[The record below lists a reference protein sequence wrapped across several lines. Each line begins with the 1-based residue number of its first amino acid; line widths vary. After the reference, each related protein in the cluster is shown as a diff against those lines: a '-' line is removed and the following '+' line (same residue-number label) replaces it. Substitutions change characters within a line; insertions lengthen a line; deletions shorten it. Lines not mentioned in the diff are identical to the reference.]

1 MVNFKESHF
10 LKFFVEHRTSANII
24 MLLMIII
31 GLLSIGKLNKQFFPD
46 FDVEVVAVSV
56 DWPGATAEE
65 IDKNII
71 QLLEPELRPLSGVK
85 KVSSKSVEGLGR
97 TQVEFQYGYD
107 MQKGRTDI
115 ETAVSRIN
123 FPEKSKKPRI
133 IVGEF
138 FDTVT
143 RIVLS
148 GEVSLSEL
156 RIKSKNLK
164 ELLLNSGVDKVDIL
178 GLPKEEILIEI
189 PQLETAKLKLSFNQI
204 ANLIK
209 SETQDVSGGS
219 YADGSLR
226 VRTEGEKRLVDA
238 FKKLELKSSISGGRV
253 LLEDLAKITYSI
265 EKGSIL
271 KFVDE
276 NPAVELWV
284 RRSKTSD
291 AIEVSK
297 NVENVISSSQSLIG
311 NNIKIETYDTAAEI
325 GKFIIKPKSKF
336 TWQIIQE
343 RISLLVKNGLSGLC
357 IVLAVLFLFLSRNTA
372 IWVALGIP
380 IAFLATFAVMLVT
393 GQSINMISL
402 FGLIMALGIVV
413 DDAIVVGEHTSYLKT
428 KRKLDSSQAPVV
440 AASRMSMP
448 VISAMLTTV
457 AAFIPLFMVKGV
469 IGEIIAAIPW
479 VVCAVLVASLIEC
492 FLVLP
497 AHLAHF
503 DNKNN
508 LPGKFRFWFDNKF
521 TYFQEGLFRKFVKLT
536 FNYRYVTFMVAIGMF
551 LVSVGMMSGGRVLFS
566 FFPTPEADII
576 IANFKMHSG
585 TKKTNTLEML
595 NNIEIGLEKTSKQF
609 SYSNNLVKF
618 KMSTIGDR
626 TSFSNDAGPS
636 PIGSDLLGSM
646 VVELKTA
653 DKRKVRTKEFIK
665 AWKDNIQSV
674 AGLDKLT
681 IRAPSGG
688 PPGRDLDVR
697 FQGEKLED
705 LKKASDELIK
715 IARTIPGVTSL
726 SDNLEFGVQER
737 ILSLNNKGQSLGLS
751 ISEIGEQVRSAING
765 VVISEFP
772 KADEEVAVRLK
783 LIKNEKQTDMIN
795 DLRIITSIGTSFKL
809 EEIITISEEVPFA
822 SINRKNGF
830 REVTISGDL
839 FPQLMNTSQARQFLL
854 QNGLPEIAKKY
865 NLNYRFDGKDL
876 EQKETFADMK
886 IGSIV
891 GLMLIYFILA
901 WVFKSWSRP
910 LTIMIMIPF
919 AFIGAVL
926 GHYILGLTMSILSM
940 FALLALAGI
949 VVNNSI
955 ILVSTIERR
964 FDDLLND
971 TENSFND
978 KNIINEAIIS
988 GVVDRLRPVLL
999 TSLTTIGGLSALM
1012 FEKSLQAQF
1021 LIPMAATI
1029 VFGLGV
1035 TALLVLIIV
1044 PSMMGIS
1051 NDLSN
1056 FIKSLKEGNR

>member
-1 MVNFKESHF
+1 MSQFRESGF

-24 MLLMIII
+24 MILMIVV
-31 GLLSIGKLNKQFFPD
+31 GLLSIGRLNKQFFPD
-46 FDVEVVAVSV
+46 FEVEVVGVSV

-65 IDKNII
+65 IDKNIV
-71 QLLEPELRPLSGVK
+71 QLLEPELRPISGVK
-85 KVSSKSVEGLGR
+85 KVSSKSVEGVGV
-97 TQVEFQYGYD
+97 TQVEFNYGYD

-123 FPEKSKKPRI
+123 FPQKANKPKI
-133 IVGEF
+133 VVGEF

-148 GEVSLSEL
+148 SNMPLSEL
-156 RIKSKNLK
+156 RLISKKLK
-164 ELLLNSGVDKVDIL
+164 EALLNSGVDKVDIQ

-189 PQLETAKLKLSFNQI
+189 PQIETARLKLSFNQI

-219 YADGSLR
+219 FADGSLR
-226 VRTEGEKRLVDA
+226 VRTEGEKRLVET
-238 FKKLELKSSISGGRV
+238 FNKLELKNSISGGRII
-253 LLEDLAKITYSI
+253 LQDIAKISSSF
-265 EKGSIL
+265 EQGSIL
-271 KFVDE
+271 KSVDG

-291 AIEVSK
+291 ALKVSENVEKVILKSK
-297 NVENVISSSQSLIG
+297 NIIG
-311 NNIKIETYDTAAEI
+311 NTVKIETYNTAANLIE
-325 GKFIIKPKSKF
+325 
-336 TWQIIQE
+336 E
-343 RISLLVKNGLSGLC
+343 RITLLVKNGLSGLC

-380 IAFLATFAVMLVT
+380 IAFLATFGVMLVS

-413 DDAIVVGEHTSYLKT
+413 DDAIVVGEHSSYLKT
-428 KRKLDSSQAPVV
+428 KRRLNSSQAPVV
-440 AASRMSMP
+440 AATRMSMP

-503 DNKNN
+503 DKKKVEE
-508 LPGKFRFWFDNKF
+508 GKFRLWFDKRF
-521 TYFQEGLFRKFVKLT
+521 ISFQEGIFKRFITLT
-536 FNYRYVTFMVAIGMF
+536 FNYRYVTFMFAIGMF
-551 LVSVGMMSGGRVLFS
+551 ILSVGMMSGGRVMFS

-585 TKKTNTLEML
+585 TTRSKTEEML
-595 NNIEIGLEKTSKQF
+595 NKLEGGLIKTSKEF
-609 SYSNNLVKF
+609 STSPDLVKF
-618 KMSTIGDR
+618 SMSTIGGK
-626 TSFSNDAGPS
+626 TSFSNGSGPNS
-636 PIGSDLLGSM
+636 KGSDLLGSM

-653 DKRKVRTKEFIK
+653 DKRKIRTNQFIK
-665 AWKDNIQSV
+665 EWKDNIQFV
-674 AGLDKLT
+674 EGLDKLT
-681 IRAPSGG
+681 IRSPSGG
-688 PPGRDLDVR
+688 PPGRDLDIR
-697 FQGEKLED
+697 FQGDKLET
-705 LKKASDELIK
+705 LKIASNELIE

-726 SDNLEFGVQER
+726 NDNLEFGVQEK
-737 ILSLNNKGQSLGLS
+737 ILTLNNKGQSLGLS
-751 ISEIGEQVRSAING
+751 ILDIGEQVRSAING
-765 VVISEFP
+765 IIISEFP
-772 KADEEVAVRLK
+772 KADEEVVVRLK
-783 LIKNEKQTDMIN
+783 LSEREKLTDMIN
-795 DLRIITSIGTSFKL
+795 DLRIITPLGTSFKL
-809 EEIITISEEVPFA
+809 QEVITISEKIPFA

-830 REVTISGDL
+830 REVTITGDL
-839 FPQLMNTSQARQFLL
+839 FPALMNTSEARQFLL
-854 QNGLPEIAKKY
+854 NNGLPEIAKKY
-865 NLNYRFDGKDL
+865 NLNYRFDGRDL
-876 EQKETFADMK
+876 EQKETFADMQ
-886 IGSIV
+886 IGSII
-891 GLMLIYFILA
+891 GLLLIYIILA
-901 WVFKSWSRP
+901 WVFKSWTRP
-910 LTIMIMIPF
+910 FSIMIMIPF

-926 GHYILGLTMSILSM
+926 GHYLLGLTMSILSM

-964 FDDLLND
+964 FDDLL
-971 TENSFND
+971 SQND
-978 KNIINEAIIS
+978 KDRQDDKVINEAIIA
-988 GVVDRLRPVLL
+988 GVVDRFRPVLL
-999 TSLTTIGGLSALM
+999 TSLTTIGGLSALL

-1029 VFGLGV
+1029 VFGLGI
-1035 TALLVLIIV
+1035 TAFLVLVIV

-1051 NDLSN
+1051 NDFSSFFKN
-1056 FIKSLKEGNR
+1056 IRRR

>member
-1 MVNFKESHF
+1 MLQFKESGF

-24 MLLMIII
+24 MILMIVV
-31 GLLSIGKLNKQFFPD
+31 GLLSIGRLNKQFFPD
-46 FDVEVVAVSV
+46 FEVEVVAVSV
-56 DWPGATAEE
+56 NWAGATAEE
-65 IDKNII
+65 IDKNIV
-71 QLLEPELRPLSGVK
+71 QLLEPELRPISGVK
-85 KVSSKSVEGLGR
+85 KVSSKSVEGVGI
-97 TQVEFQYGYD
+97 TQVEFNYGYD

-123 FPEKSKKPRI
+123 FPQKADKPKI
-133 IVGEF
+133 VVGEF

-148 GEVSLSEL
+148 ANIPLSEL
-156 RIKSKNLK
+156 RSISKKLK
-164 ELLLNSGVDKVDIL
+164 EVLLNSGVDKVDIQ

-189 PQLETAKLKLSFNQI
+189 PQIETARLKLSFNQI

-219 YADGSLR
+219 FADGSLR
-226 VRTEGEKRLVDA
+226 VRTEGEKRLVET
-238 FKKLELKSSISGGRV
+238 FKKLELKNTISGGRII
-253 LLEDLAKITYSI
+253 LQDIARISSTFEQ
-265 EKGSIL
+265 GSIL
-271 KFVDE
+271 KSVDD

-291 AIEVSK
+291 ALEVSENVNK
-297 NVENVISSSQSLIG
+297 VISESKNIIGNRVNVE
-311 NNIKIETYDTAAEI
+311 TYNTAANL
-325 GKFIIKPKSKF
+325 
-336 TWQIIQE
+336 IQE
-343 RISLLVKNGLSGLC
+343 RITLLVKNGLSGLC

-380 IAFLATFAVMLVT
+380 IAFLATFGVMLVS

-413 DDAIVVGEHTSYLKT
+413 DDAIVVGEHSSYLKT
-428 KRKLDSSQAPVV
+428 KRRLNSSQAPVV
-440 AASRMSMP
+440 AATRMSMP

-503 DNKNN
+503 DKKTVEE
-508 LPGKFRFWFDNKF
+508 GKFRLWFDKKF
-521 TYFQEGLFRKFVKLT
+521 MAFQEGTFKKFISLT
-536 FNYRYVTFMVAIGMF
+536 FNYRYITFMVAIGMF
-551 LVSVGMMSGGRVLFS
+551 IVSVGMMSGGRVMFS

-585 TKKTNTLEML
+585 TTRSKTEEML
-595 NNIEIGLEKTSKQF
+595 NKIEGGLIKTSKKF
-609 SYSNNLVKF
+609 STSPDLVKF
-618 KMSTIGDR
+618 SMSTIGGR
-626 TSFSNDAGPS
+626 TSFSSGAGPS
-636 PIGSDLLGSM
+636 SKGSDLLGSM

-653 DKRKVRTKEFIK
+653 DKRKIRTNQFIK
-665 AWKDNIQSV
+665 EWKDNIEYV
-674 AGLDKLT
+674 EGLDKLT
-681 IRAPSGG
+681 IRSPSGG

-697 FQGEKLED
+697 FQGEKLET
-705 LKKASDELIK
+705 LKIASNELIQ

-726 SDNLEFGVQER
+726 NDNLEFGVQER

-751 ISEIGEQVRSAING
+751 ISDIGEQVRSAING
-765 VVISEFP
+765 IIISEFP
-772 KADEEVAVRLK
+772 KADEEVVVRLK
-783 LIKNEKQTDMIN
+783 LSETEKLTDMIN
-795 DLRIITSIGTSFKL
+795 DLRIITPLGTSFKL
-809 EEIITISEEVPFA
+809 QEVIKINEKIPFA

-839 FPQLMNTSQARQFLL
+839 FPALMNTSQARQFLL
-854 QNGLPEIAKKY
+854 NNGLPEIAKKY
-865 NLNYRFDGKDL
+865 NLNYRFDGRDL

-886 IGSIV
+886 IGSII
-891 GLMLIYFILA
+891 GLLLIYFILA
-901 WVFKSWSRP
+901 WVFKSWTRP
-910 LTIMIMIPF
+910 FSIMIMIPF

-926 GHYILGLTMSILSM
+926 GHYLLGLTMSILSM

-964 FDDLLND
+964 FDDLRD
-971 TENSFND
+971 QND
-978 KNIINEAIIS
+978 KDYQNNKVIDEAIIA
-988 GVVDRLRPVLL
+988 GVVDRFRPVLL
-999 TSLTTIGGLSALM
+999 TSLTTIGGLSALL

-1029 VFGLGV
+1029 VFGLGI
-1035 TALLVLIIV
+1035 TAFLVLVIV

-1051 NDLSN
+1051 NDFSN
-1056 FIKSLKEGNR
+1056 FVKNIRRR

>member
-1 MVNFKESHF
+1 MSQFRESGF

-24 MLLMIII
+24 MILMIVV
-31 GLLSIGKLNKQFFPD
+31 GLLSIGRLNKQFFPD
-46 FDVEVVAVSV
+46 FEVEVVGVSV

-65 IDKNII
+65 IDKNIV
-71 QLLEPELRPLSGVK
+71 QLLEPELRPISGVK
-85 KVSSKSVEGLGR
+85 KVSSKSVEGVGV
-97 TQVEFQYGYD
+97 TNVEFNYGYD

-123 FPEKSKKPRI
+123 FPQKANKPKI
-133 IVGEF
+133 VVGEF

-148 GEVSLSEL
+148 SNMPLSEL
-156 RIKSKNLK
+156 RLISKKLK
-164 ELLLNSGVDKVDIL
+164 EALLNSGVDKVDIQ

-189 PQLETAKLKLSFNQI
+189 PQIETARLKLSFNQI

-219 YADGSLR
+219 FADGSLR
-226 VRTEGEKRLVDA
+226 VRTEGEKRLVET
-238 FKKLELKSSISGGRV
+238 FNKLELKNSISGGRII
-253 LLEDLAKITYSI
+253 LQDIAKISSSF
-265 EKGSIL
+265 EQGSIL
-271 KFVDE
+271 KSVDG

-291 AIEVSK
+291 ALKVSENVEKVILKSK
-297 NVENVISSSQSLIG
+297 NIIG
-311 NNIKIETYDTAAEI
+311 NTVKIETYNTAANLIE
-325 GKFIIKPKSKF
+325 
-336 TWQIIQE
+336 E
-343 RISLLVKNGLSGLC
+343 RITLLVKNGLSGLC

-380 IAFLATFAVMLVT
+380 IAFLATFGVMLVS

-413 DDAIVVGEHTSYLKT
+413 DDAIVVGEHSSYLKT
-428 KRKLDSSQAPVV
+428 KRRLNSSQAPVV
-440 AASRMSMP
+440 AATRMSMP

-503 DNKNN
+503 DKKKVEE
-508 LPGKFRFWFDNKF
+508 GKFRLWFDKRF
-521 TYFQEGLFRKFVKLT
+521 ISFQEGIFKRFITLT
-536 FNYRYVTFMVAIGMF
+536 FNYRYVTFMFAIGMF
-551 LVSVGMMSGGRVLFS
+551 IVSVGMMSGGRVMFS

-585 TKKTNTLEML
+585 TTRSKTEEML
-595 NNIEIGLEKTSKQF
+595 NKLEGGLIKTSKEF
-609 SYSNNLVKF
+609 STSPDLVKF
-618 KMSTIGDR
+618 SMSTIGGR
-626 TSFSNDAGPS
+626 TSFSNGSGPNS
-636 PIGSDLLGSM
+636 KGSDLLGSM

-653 DKRKVRTKEFIK
+653 DKRKIRTNQFIK
-665 AWKDNIQSV
+665 EWKDNIQFV
-674 AGLDKLT
+674 EGLDKLT
-681 IRAPSGG
+681 IRSPSGG
-688 PPGRDLDVR
+688 PPGRDLDIR
-697 FQGEKLED
+697 FQGDKLET
-705 LKKASDELIK
+705 LKIASNELIE

-726 SDNLEFGVQER
+726 NDNLEFGVQEK
-737 ILSLNNKGQSLGLS
+737 ILTLNNKGQSLGLS
-751 ISEIGEQVRSAING
+751 ILNIGEQVRSAING
-765 VVISEFP
+765 IIISEFP
-772 KADEEVAVRLK
+772 KADEEVVVRLK
-783 LIKNEKQTDMIN
+783 LSEREKLTDMIN
-795 DLRIITSIGTSFKL
+795 DLRIITPLGTSFKL
-809 EEIITISEEVPFA
+809 QEVITISEKIPFA

-830 REVTISGDL
+830 REVTITGDL
-839 FPQLMNTSQARQFLL
+839 FPALMNTSEARQFLL
-854 QNGLPEIAKKY
+854 NNGLPEIAKKY
-865 NLNYRFDGKDL
+865 NLNYRFDGRDL

-886 IGSIV
+886 IGSII
-891 GLMLIYFILA
+891 GLLLIYIILA
-901 WVFKSWSRP
+901 WVFKSWTRP
-910 LTIMIMIPF
+910 FSIMIMIPF

-926 GHYILGLTMSILSM
+926 GHYLLGLTMSILSM

-964 FDDLLND
+964 FDDLL
-971 TENSFND
+971 SQND
-978 KNIINEAIIS
+978 KDRQDDKVINEAIIA
-988 GVVDRLRPVLL
+988 GVVDRFRPVLL
-999 TSLTTIGGLSALM
+999 TSLTTIGGLSALL

-1029 VFGLGV
+1029 VFGLGI
-1035 TALLVLIIV
+1035 TAFLVLVIV

-1051 NDLSN
+1051 NDFSSFFKN
-1056 FIKSLKEGNR
+1056 IRRR

>member
-1 MVNFKESHF
+1 MLQFKESGF

-24 MLLMIII
+24 MILMIVV
-31 GLLSIGKLNKQFFPD
+31 GLLSIGRLNKQFFPN
-46 FDVEVVAVSV
+46 FEVEVVAVSV
-56 DWPGATAEE
+56 NWAGATAEE
-65 IDKNII
+65 IDKNIV
-71 QLLEPELRPLSGVK
+71 QLLEPELRPISGVK
-85 KVSSKSVEGLGR
+85 KVSSKSVEGVGI
-97 TQVEFQYGYD
+97 TQVEFNYGYD

-123 FPEKSKKPRI
+123 FPQKADKPKI
-133 IVGEF
+133 VVGEF

-148 GEVSLSEL
+148 ANIPLSEL
-156 RIKSKNLK
+156 RSISKKLK
-164 ELLLNSGVDKVDIL
+164 EVLLNSGVDKVDIQ

-189 PQLETAKLKLSFNQI
+189 PQIETARLKLSFNQI

-226 VRTEGEKRLVDA
+226 VRTAGEKRLVET
-238 FKKLELKSSISGGRV
+238 FKKLELKNTISGGRII
-253 LLEDLAKITYSI
+253 LQDIARISSTLEQ
-265 EKGSIL
+265 GSIL
-271 KFVDE
+271 KSVDN

-291 AIEVSK
+291 ALEVSENVNK
-297 NVENVISSSQSLIG
+297 VISESKNIIGNRVNVE
-311 NNIKIETYDTAAEI
+311 TYNTAANL
-325 GKFIIKPKSKF
+325 
-336 TWQIIQE
+336 IQE
-343 RISLLVKNGLSGLC
+343 RITLLVKNGLSGLC

-380 IAFLATFAVMLVT
+380 IAFLATFGVMLVS

-413 DDAIVVGEHTSYLKT
+413 DDAIVVGEHSSYLKT
-428 KRKLDSSQAPVV
+428 KRRLNSSQAPVV
-440 AASRMSMP
+440 AATRMSMP

-503 DNKNN
+503 DKKTVEE
-508 LPGKFRFWFDNKF
+508 GKFRLWFDKKF
-521 TYFQEGLFRKFVKLT
+521 MAFQEGTFKKFISLT

-551 LVSVGMMSGGRVLFS
+551 IVSVGMMSGGRVMFS

-585 TKKTNTLEML
+585 TTRSKTEEMVKK
-595 NNIEIGLEKTSKQF
+595 IEGGLIKTSKKF
-609 SYSNNLVKF
+609 STSPDLVKF
-618 KMSTIGDR
+618 SMSTIGGR
-626 TSFSNDAGPS
+626 TSFSGGGVPS
-636 PIGSDLLGSM
+636 SKGSDLLGSV

-653 DKRKVRTKEFIK
+653 DKRKIRTNQFIK
-665 AWKDNIQSV
+665 EWKNNIEYV
-674 AGLDKLT
+674 EGLDKLT
-681 IRAPSGG
+681 IRSPSGG

-697 FQGEKLED
+697 FQGEKLET
-705 LKKASDELIK
+705 LKIASNELIQ

-726 SDNLEFGVQER
+726 NDNLEFGVQER

-751 ISEIGEQVRSAING
+751 ISDIGEQVRSAING
-765 VVISEFP
+765 IIISEFP
-772 KADEEVAVRLK
+772 KADEEVVVRLK
-783 LIKNEKQTDMIN
+783 LSETEKLTDMIN
-795 DLRIITSIGTSFKL
+795 DLRIITPLGTSFKL
-809 EEIITISEEVPFA
+809 QEVIKINEKIPFA

-839 FPQLMNTSQARQFLL
+839 FPALMNTSQARQFLL
-854 QNGLPEIAKKY
+854 NNGLPEIAKKY
-865 NLNYRFDGKDL
+865 NLNYRFDGRDL

-886 IGSIV
+886 IGSII
-891 GLMLIYFILA
+891 GLLLIYFILA
-901 WVFKSWSRP
+901 WVFKSWTRP
-910 LTIMIMIPF
+910 FSIMIMIPF

-926 GHYILGLTMSILSM
+926 GHYLLGLTMSILSM

-964 FDDLLND
+964 FEDLRD
-971 TENSFND
+971 QND
-978 KNIINEAIIS
+978 KDYQNNKVIDEAIIA
-988 GVVDRLRPVLL
+988 GVVDRFRPVLL
-999 TSLTTIGGLSALM
+999 TSLTTIGGLSALL

-1029 VFGLGV
+1029 VFGLGI
-1035 TALLVLIIV
+1035 TAFLVLVIV

-1051 NDLSN
+1051 NDFSN
-1056 FIKSLKEGNR
+1056 FVKNIRRR

>member
-1 MVNFKESHF
+1 MSQFRESGF

-24 MLLMIII
+24 MILMIVV
-31 GLLSIGKLNKQFFPD
+31 GLLSIGRLNKQFFPD
-46 FDVEVVAVSV
+46 FEVEVVGVSV

-65 IDKNII
+65 IDKNIV
-71 QLLEPELRPLSGVK
+71 QLLEPELRPISGVK
-85 KVSSKSVEGLGR
+85 KVSSKSVEGVGV
-97 TQVEFQYGYD
+97 TQVEFNYGYD

-123 FPEKSKKPRI
+123 FPQKANKPKI
-133 IVGEF
+133 VVGEF

-148 GEVSLSEL
+148 SNMPLSEL
-156 RIKSKNLK
+156 RLISKKLK
-164 ELLLNSGVDKVDIL
+164 EALLNSGVDKVDIQ

-189 PQLETAKLKLSFNQI
+189 PQIETARLKLSFNQI

-219 YADGSLR
+219 FADGSLR
-226 VRTEGEKRLVDA
+226 VRTEGEKRLVET
-238 FKKLELKSSISGGRV
+238 FNKLELKNSISGGRII
-253 LLEDLAKITYSI
+253 LQDIAKISSSF
-265 EKGSIL
+265 EQGSIL
-271 KFVDE
+271 KSVDG

-291 AIEVSK
+291 ALKVSENVEKVILKSK
-297 NVENVISSSQSLIG
+297 NIIG
-311 NNIKIETYDTAAEI
+311 NTVKIETYNTAANLIE
-325 GKFIIKPKSKF
+325 
-336 TWQIIQE
+336 E
-343 RISLLVKNGLSGLC
+343 RITLLVKNGLSGLC

-380 IAFLATFAVMLVT
+380 IAFLATFGVMLVS

-413 DDAIVVGEHTSYLKT
+413 DDAIVVGEHSSYLKT
-428 KRKLDSSQAPVV
+428 KRRLNSSQAPVV
-440 AASRMSMP
+440 AATRMSMP

-503 DNKNN
+503 DKKKVEE
-508 LPGKFRFWFDNKF
+508 GKFRLWFDKRF
-521 TYFQEGLFRKFVKLT
+521 ISFQEGIFKKFITLT

-551 LVSVGMMSGGRVLFS
+551 IVSVGMMSGGRVMFS

-585 TKKTNTLEML
+585 TTRSKTEEML
-595 NNIEIGLEKTSKQF
+595 NKLEGGLIKTSKEF
-609 SYSNNLVKF
+609 STSPDLVKF
-618 KMSTIGDR
+618 SMSTIGGK
-626 TSFSNDAGPS
+626 TSFSNGSGPNS
-636 PIGSDLLGSM
+636 KGSDLLGSM

-653 DKRKVRTKEFIK
+653 DKRKIRTNQFIK
-665 AWKDNIQSV
+665 EWKDNIQFV
-674 AGLDKLT
+674 EGLDKLT
-681 IRAPSGG
+681 IRSPSGG
-688 PPGRDLDVR
+688 PPGRDLDIR
-697 FQGEKLED
+697 FQGDKLET
-705 LKKASDELIK
+705 LKIASNELIE

-726 SDNLEFGVQER
+726 NDNLEFGVQEK
-737 ILSLNNKGQSLGLS
+737 ILTLNNKGQSLGLS
-751 ISEIGEQVRSAING
+751 ILNIGEQVRSAING
-765 VVISEFP
+765 IIISEFP
-772 KADEEVAVRLK
+772 KADEEVVVRLK
-783 LIKNEKQTDMIN
+783 LSEREKLTDMIN
-795 DLRIITSIGTSFKL
+795 DLRIITPLGTSFKL
-809 EEIITISEEVPFA
+809 QEVITISEKIPFA

-830 REVTISGDL
+830 REVTITGDL
-839 FPQLMNTSQARQFLL
+839 FPALMNTSEARQFLL
-854 QNGLPEIAKKY
+854 NNGLPEIAKKY
-865 NLNYRFDGKDL
+865 NLNYRFDGRDL
-876 EQKETFADMK
+876 EQKETFADMQ
-886 IGSIV
+886 IGSII
-891 GLMLIYFILA
+891 GLLLIYIILA
-901 WVFKSWSRP
+901 WVFKSWTRP
-910 LTIMIMIPF
+910 FSIMIMIPF

-926 GHYILGLTMSILSM
+926 GHYLLGLTMSILSM

-964 FDDLLND
+964 FDDLLSQNNKD
-971 TENSFND
+971 RQDD
-978 KNIINEAIIS
+978 KVINEAIIA
-988 GVVDRLRPVLL
+988 GVVDRFRPVLL
-999 TSLTTIGGLSALM
+999 TSLTTIGGLSALL

-1029 VFGLGV
+1029 VFGLGI
-1035 TALLVLIIV
+1035 TAFLVLVIV

-1051 NDLSN
+1051 NDFSSFFKN
-1056 FIKSLKEGNR
+1056 IRRR

>member
-1 MVNFKESHF
+1 MLQFKESGF

-24 MLLMIII
+24 MILMIVV

-46 FDVEVVAVSV
+46 FEVEVVAVSV
-56 DWPGATAEE
+56 NWAGATAEE
-65 IDKNII
+65 IDKNIV
-71 QLLEPELRPLSGVK
+71 QLLEPELRPISGVK
-85 KVSSKSVEGLGR
+85 KVSSKSVEGVGI
-97 TQVEFQYGYD
+97 TQVEFNYGYD

-123 FPEKSKKPRI
+123 FPQKADKPKI
-133 IVGEF
+133 VVGEF

-148 GEVSLSEL
+148 ANIPLSEL
-156 RIKSKNLK
+156 RSISKKLK
-164 ELLLNSGVDKVDIL
+164 EVLLNSGVDKVDIQ

-189 PQLETAKLKLSFNQI
+189 PQIETARLKLSFNQI

-226 VRTEGEKRLVDA
+226 VRTEGEKRLVET
-238 FKKLELKSSISGGRV
+238 FKKIELKNTISGGRII
-253 LLEDLAKITYSI
+253 LQDIARISSTLEQ
-265 EKGSIL
+265 GSIL
-271 KFVDE
+271 KSVDN

-291 AIEVSK
+291 ALEVSENVNK
-297 NVENVISSSQSLIG
+297 VISESKNIIGNRVNVE
-311 NNIKIETYDTAAEI
+311 TYNTAANL
-325 GKFIIKPKSKF
+325 
-336 TWQIIQE
+336 IQE
-343 RISLLVKNGLSGLC
+343 RITLLVKNGLSGLC

-380 IAFLATFAVMLVT
+380 IAFLATFGVMLVS

-413 DDAIVVGEHTSYLKT
+413 DDAIVVGEHSSYLKT
-428 KRKLDSSQAPVV
+428 KRRLNSSQAPVV
-440 AASRMSMP
+440 AATRMSMP

-503 DNKNN
+503 DKKTVEE
-508 LPGKFRFWFDNKF
+508 GKFRLWFDEKF
-521 TYFQEGLFRKFVKLT
+521 MAFQEGTFKKFISLT
-536 FNYRYVTFMVAIGMF
+536 FNYRYVTFMIAIGMF
-551 LVSVGMMSGGRVLFS
+551 IVSVGMISGGRVMFS

-585 TKKTNTLEML
+585 TTRSKTEEMVKK
-595 NNIEIGLEKTSKQF
+595 IEGGLIKTSKKF
-609 SYSNNLVKF
+609 STSPDLVKF
-618 KMSTIGDR
+618 SMSTIGGR
-626 TSFSNDAGPS
+626 TSFSSGAGPS
-636 PIGSDLLGSM
+636 SKGSDLLGSV

-653 DKRKVRTKEFIK
+653 DKRKIRTNQFIK
-665 AWKDNIQSV
+665 EWKNNIEYV
-674 AGLDKLT
+674 EGLDKLT
-681 IRAPSGG
+681 IRSPSGG

-697 FQGEKLED
+697 FQGEKLET
-705 LKKASDELIK
+705 LKIASNELIQ

-726 SDNLEFGVQER
+726 NDNLEFGVQER

-751 ISEIGEQVRSAING
+751 ISDIGEQVRSAING
-765 VVISEFP
+765 IIISEFP
-772 KADEEVAVRLK
+772 KADEEVVVRLK
-783 LIKNEKQTDMIN
+783 LSETEKLTDMIN
-795 DLRIITSIGTSFKL
+795 DLRIITPLGTSFKL
-809 EEIITISEEVPFA
+809 QEVIKINEKIPFA

-839 FPQLMNTSQARQFLL
+839 FPALMNTSQARQFLL
-854 QNGLPEIAKKY
+854 NNGLPEIAKKY
-865 NLNYRFDGKDL
+865 NLNYRFDGRDL

-886 IGSIV
+886 IGSIF
-891 GLMLIYFILA
+891 GLLLIYFILA
-901 WVFKSWSRP
+901 WVFKSWTRP
-910 LTIMIMIPF
+910 FSIMIMIPF

-926 GHYILGLTMSILSM
+926 GHYLLGLTMSILSM

-964 FDDLLND
+964 FEDLRD
-971 TENSFND
+971 QND
-978 KNIINEAIIS
+978 KDYQNYKIIDEAIIA
-988 GVVDRLRPVLL
+988 GVVDRFRPVLL
-999 TSLTTIGGLSALM
+999 TSLTTIGGLSALL

-1029 VFGLGV
+1029 VFGLGI
-1035 TALLVLIIV
+1035 TAFLVLVIV

-1051 NDLSN
+1051 NDFSN
-1056 FIKSLKEGNR
+1056 FVKNIRRR

>member
-1 MVNFKESHF
+1 MSQFRESGF

-24 MLLMIII
+24 MILMIVV
-31 GLLSIGKLNKQFFPD
+31 GLLSIGRLNKQFFPD
-46 FDVEVVAVSV
+46 FEVEVVGVSV

-65 IDKNII
+65 IDKNIV
-71 QLLEPELRPLSGVK
+71 QLLEPELRPISGVK
-85 KVSSKSVEGLGR
+85 KVSSKSVEGVGV
-97 TQVEFQYGYD
+97 TQVEFNYGYD

-123 FPEKSKKPRI
+123 FPQKANKPKI
-133 IVGEF
+133 VVGEF

-148 GEVSLSEL
+148 SNIPLSEL
-156 RIKSKNLK
+156 RLISKKLK
-164 ELLLNSGVDKVDIL
+164 EALLNSGVDKVDIQ

-189 PQLETAKLKLSFNQI
+189 PQIETARLKLSFNQI

-219 YADGSLR
+219 FADGSLR
-226 VRTEGEKRLVDA
+226 VRTEGEKRLVET
-238 FKKLELKSSISGGRV
+238 FNKLELKNSISGGRII
-253 LLEDLAKITYSI
+253 LQDIAKISSSF
-265 EKGSIL
+265 EQGSIL
-271 KFVDE
+271 KSVDG

-291 AIEVSK
+291 ALKVSENVEKVILKSK
-297 NVENVISSSQSLIG
+297 NIIG
-311 NNIKIETYDTAAEI
+311 NTVKIETYNTAANLIE
-325 GKFIIKPKSKF
+325 
-336 TWQIIQE
+336 E
-343 RISLLVKNGLSGLC
+343 RITLLVKNGLSGLC

-380 IAFLATFAVMLVT
+380 IAFLATFGVMLVS

-413 DDAIVVGEHTSYLKT
+413 DDAIVVGEHSSYLKT
-428 KRKLDSSQAPVV
+428 KRRLNSSQAPVV
-440 AASRMSMP
+440 AATRMSMP

-503 DNKNN
+503 DKKKVEE
-508 LPGKFRFWFDNKF
+508 GKFRLWFDKRF
-521 TYFQEGLFRKFVKLT
+521 ISFQEGIFKKFITLT

-551 LVSVGMMSGGRVLFS
+551 IVSVGMMSGGRVMFS

-585 TKKTNTLEML
+585 TTRSKTEEML
-595 NNIEIGLEKTSKQF
+595 NKLEGGLIKTSKEF
-609 SYSNNLVKF
+609 STSPDLVKF
-618 KMSTIGDR
+618 SMSTIGGR
-626 TSFSNDAGPS
+626 TSFSNGSGPNS
-636 PIGSDLLGSM
+636 KGSDLLGSM

-653 DKRKVRTKEFIK
+653 DKRKIRTNQFIK
-665 AWKDNIQSV
+665 EWKDNIQFV
-674 AGLDKLT
+674 EGLDKLT
-681 IRAPSGG
+681 IRSPSGG
-688 PPGRDLDVR
+688 PPGRDLDIR
-697 FQGEKLED
+697 FQGDKLET
-705 LKKASDELIK
+705 LKIASNELIE

-726 SDNLEFGVQER
+726 NDNLEFGVQEK
-737 ILSLNNKGQSLGLS
+737 ILTLNNKGQSLGLS
-751 ISEIGEQVRSAING
+751 ILNIGEQVRSAING
-765 VVISEFP
+765 IIISEFP
-772 KADEEVAVRLK
+772 KADEEVVVRLK
-783 LIKNEKQTDMIN
+783 LSEREKLTDMIN
-795 DLRIITSIGTSFKL
+795 DLRIITPLGTSFKL
-809 EEIITISEEVPFA
+809 QEVITISEKISFA

-830 REVTISGDL
+830 REVTITGDL
-839 FPQLMNTSQARQFLL
+839 FPALMNTSEARQFLL
-854 QNGLPEIAKKY
+854 NNGLPEIAKKY
-865 NLNYRFDGKDL
+865 NLNYRFDGRDL

-886 IGSIV
+886 IGSII
-891 GLMLIYFILA
+891 GLLLIYIILA
-901 WVFKSWSRP
+901 WVFKSWTRP
-910 LTIMIMIPF
+910 FSIMIMIPF

-926 GHYILGLTMSILSM
+926 GHYLLGLTMSILSM

-964 FDDLLND
+964 FDDLLSQNNKD
-971 TENSFND
+971 RQDD
-978 KNIINEAIIS
+978 KVINEAIIA
-988 GVVDRLRPVLL
+988 GVVDRFRPVLL
-999 TSLTTIGGLSALM
+999 ASLTTIGGLSALL

-1029 VFGLGV
+1029 VFGLGI
-1035 TALLVLIIV
+1035 TAFLVLVIV

-1051 NDLSN
+1051 NDFSSFFKN
-1056 FIKSLKEGNR
+1056 IRRR

>member
-1 MVNFKESHF
+1 MSQFRESGF

-24 MLLMIII
+24 MILMIVV
-31 GLLSIGKLNKQFFPD
+31 GLLSIGRLNKQFFPD
-46 FDVEVVAVSV
+46 FEVEVVGVSV

-65 IDKNII
+65 IDKNIV
-71 QLLEPELRPLSGVK
+71 QLLEPELRPISGVK
-85 KVSSKSVEGLGR
+85 KVSSKSVEGVGIS
-97 TQVEFQYGYD
+97 QVEFNYGYD

-123 FPEKSKKPRI
+123 FPQKANKPKI
-133 IVGEF
+133 VVGEF

-148 GEVSLSEL
+148 SNIPLSEL
-156 RIKSKNLK
+156 RLISKKLK
-164 ELLLNSGVDKVDIL
+164 EALLNSGVDKVDIQ

-189 PQLETAKLKLSFNQI
+189 PQIETARLKLSFNQI

-219 YADGSLR
+219 FADGSLR
-226 VRTEGEKRLVDA
+226 VRTEGEKRLVET
-238 FKKLELKSSISGGRV
+238 FNKLELKNSISGGRII
-253 LLEDLAKITYSI
+253 LQDIAKISSSF
-265 EKGSIL
+265 EQGSIL
-271 KFVDE
+271 KSVDG

-291 AIEVSK
+291 ALKVSENVEKVILKSK
-297 NVENVISSSQSLIG
+297 NIIG
-311 NNIKIETYDTAAEI
+311 NTVKIETYNTAANLIE
-325 GKFIIKPKSKF
+325 
-336 TWQIIQE
+336 E
-343 RISLLVKNGLSGLC
+343 RITLLVKNGLSGLC

-380 IAFLATFAVMLVT
+380 IAFLATFGVMLVS

-413 DDAIVVGEHTSYLKT
+413 DDAIVVGEHSSYLKT
-428 KRKLDSSQAPVV
+428 KRRLNSSQAPVV
-440 AASRMSMP
+440 AATRMSMP

-503 DNKNN
+503 DKKKVEE
-508 LPGKFRFWFDNKF
+508 GKFRLWFDKRF
-521 TYFQEGLFRKFVKLT
+521 ISFQEGIFKKFITLT

-551 LVSVGMMSGGRVLFS
+551 IVSVGMMSGGRVMFS

-585 TKKTNTLEML
+585 TTRSKTEEML
-595 NNIEIGLEKTSKQF
+595 NKLEGGLIKTSKEF
-609 SYSNNLVKF
+609 STSPDLVKF
-618 KMSTIGDR
+618 SMSTIGGR
-626 TSFSNDAGPS
+626 TSFSNESGPNS
-636 PIGSDLLGSM
+636 KGSDLLGSM

-653 DKRKVRTKEFIK
+653 DKRKIRTNQFIK
-665 AWKDNIQSV
+665 EWKDNIQFV
-674 AGLDKLT
+674 EGLDKLT
-681 IRAPSGG
+681 IRSPSGG
-688 PPGRDLDVR
+688 PPGRDLDIR
-697 FQGEKLED
+697 FQGDKLET
-705 LKKASDELIK
+705 LKIASNELIE

-726 SDNLEFGVQER
+726 NDNLEFGVQEK
-737 ILSLNNKGQSLGLS
+737 ILTLNNKGQSLGLS
-751 ISEIGEQVRSAING
+751 ILNIGEQVRSAING
-765 VVISEFP
+765 IIISEFP
-772 KADEEVAVRLK
+772 KADEEVVVRLK
-783 LIKNEKQTDMIN
+783 LSEREKLTDMIN
-795 DLRIITSIGTSFKL
+795 DLRIITPLGTSFKL
-809 EEIITISEEVPFA
+809 QEVITISEKIPFA

-830 REVTISGDL
+830 REVTITGDL
-839 FPQLMNTSQARQFLL
+839 FPALMNTSEARQFLL
-854 QNGLPEIAKKY
+854 NNGLPEIAKKY
-865 NLNYRFDGKDL
+865 NLNYRFDGRDL

-886 IGSIV
+886 IGSII
-891 GLMLIYFILA
+891 GLLLIYIILA
-901 WVFKSWSRP
+901 WVFKSWTRP
-910 LTIMIMIPF
+910 FSIMIMIPF

-926 GHYILGLTMSILSM
+926 GHYLLGLTMSILSM

-964 FDDLLND
+964 FDDLLSQNNKD
-971 TENSFND
+971 RQDD
-978 KNIINEAIIS
+978 KVINEAIIA
-988 GVVDRLRPVLL
+988 GVVDRFRPVLL
-999 TSLTTIGGLSALM
+999 TSLTTIGGLSALL

-1029 VFGLGV
+1029 VFGLGI
-1035 TALLVLIIV
+1035 TAFLVLVIV

-1051 NDLSN
+1051 NDFSSFFKN
-1056 FIKSLKEGNR
+1056 IRRR

>member
-1 MVNFKESHF
+1 MLQFKESGF

-24 MLLMIII
+24 MILMIVV
-31 GLLSIGKLNKQFFPD
+31 GLLSIGRLNKQFFPN
-46 FDVEVVAVSV
+46 FEVEVVAVSV
-56 DWPGATAEE
+56 NWAGATAEE
-65 IDKNII
+65 IDKNIV
-71 QLLEPELRPLSGVK
+71 QLLEPELRPISGVK
-85 KVSSKSVEGLGR
+85 KVSSKSVEGVGT
-97 TQVEFQYGYD
+97 TQVEFNYGYD

-123 FPEKSKKPRI
+123 FPQKADKPKI
-133 IVGEF
+133 VVGEF

-148 GEVSLSEL
+148 ANIPLSEL
-156 RIKSKNLK
+156 RLISKKLK
-164 ELLLNSGVDKVDIL
+164 EVLLNSGVDKVDIQ

-189 PQLETAKLKLSFNQI
+189 PQIETARLKLSFNQI

-226 VRTEGEKRLVDA
+226 VRTAGEKRLVET
-238 FKKLELKSSISGGRV
+238 FKKLELKNTISGGRII
-253 LLEDLAKITYSI
+253 LQDIARISSTLEQ
-265 EKGSIL
+265 GSIL
-271 KFVDE
+271 KSVDN

-291 AIEVSK
+291 ALEVSENVNK
-297 NVENVISSSQSLIG
+297 VISESKNIIGNRVNVE
-311 NNIKIETYDTAAEI
+311 TYNTAANL
-325 GKFIIKPKSKF
+325 
-336 TWQIIQE
+336 IQE
-343 RISLLVKNGLSGLC
+343 RITLLVKNGLSGLC

-380 IAFLATFAVMLVT
+380 IAFLATFGVMLVS

-413 DDAIVVGEHTSYLKT
+413 DDAIVVGEHSSYLKT
-428 KRKLDSSQAPVV
+428 KRRLNSSQAPVV
-440 AASRMSMP
+440 AATRMSMP

-503 DNKNN
+503 DKKTVEE
-508 LPGKFRFWFDNKF
+508 GKFRLWFDKKF
-521 TYFQEGLFRKFVKLT
+521 MAFQEGTFKKFISLT

-551 LVSVGMMSGGRVLFS
+551 IVSVGMMSGGRVMFS

-585 TKKTNTLEML
+585 TTRSKTEEMVKK
-595 NNIEIGLEKTSKQF
+595 IEGGLIKTSKKF
-609 SYSNNLVKF
+609 STSPDLVKF
-618 KMSTIGDR
+618 SMSTIGGR
-626 TSFSNDAGPS
+626 TSFSGGGVPS
-636 PIGSDLLGSM
+636 SKGSDLLGSV

-653 DKRKVRTKEFIK
+653 DKRKIRTNQFIK
-665 AWKDNIQSV
+665 EWKNNIEYV
-674 AGLDKLT
+674 EGLDKLT
-681 IRAPSGG
+681 IRSPSGG

-697 FQGEKLED
+697 FQGEKLET
-705 LKKASDELIK
+705 LKIASNELIQ

-726 SDNLEFGVQER
+726 NDNLEFGVQER

-751 ISEIGEQVRSAING
+751 ISDIGEQVRSAING
-765 VVISEFP
+765 IIISEFP
-772 KADEEVAVRLK
+772 KADEEVVVRLK
-783 LIKNEKQTDMIN
+783 LSETEKLTDMIN
-795 DLRIITSIGTSFKL
+795 DLRIITPLGTSFKL
-809 EEIITISEEVPFA
+809 QEVIKINEKIPFA

-839 FPQLMNTSQARQFLL
+839 FPALMNTSQARQFLL
-854 QNGLPEIAKKY
+854 NNGLPEIAKKY
-865 NLNYRFDGKDL
+865 NLNYRFDGRDL

-886 IGSIV
+886 IGSII
-891 GLMLIYFILA
+891 GLLLIYFILA
-901 WVFKSWSRP
+901 WVFKSWTRP
-910 LTIMIMIPF
+910 FSIMIMIPF

-926 GHYILGLTMSILSM
+926 GHYLLGLTMSILSM

-964 FDDLLND
+964 FDDLRD
-971 TENSFND
+971 QND
-978 KNIINEAIIS
+978 KDYQNNKVIDEAIIA
-988 GVVDRLRPVLL
+988 GVVDRFRPVLL
-999 TSLTTIGGLSALM
+999 TSLTTIGGLSALL

-1029 VFGLGV
+1029 VFGLGI
-1035 TALLVLIIV
+1035 TAFLVLVIV

-1051 NDLSN
+1051 NDFSN
-1056 FIKSLKEGNR
+1056 FVKNIRRR

>member
-1 MVNFKESHF
+1 MSQFRESGF

-24 MLLMIII
+24 MILMIVV
-31 GLLSIGKLNKQFFPD
+31 GLLSIGRLNKQFFPD
-46 FDVEVVAVSV
+46 FEVEVVGVSV

-65 IDKNII
+65 IDKNIV
-71 QLLEPELRPLSGVK
+71 QLLEPELRPISGVK
-85 KVSSKSVEGLGR
+85 KVSSKSVEGVGV
-97 TQVEFQYGYD
+97 TNVEFNYGYD

-123 FPEKSKKPRI
+123 FPQKANKPKI
-133 IVGEF
+133 VVGEF

-148 GEVSLSEL
+148 SNMPLSEL
-156 RIKSKNLK
+156 RLISKKLK
-164 ELLLNSGVDKVDIL
+164 EALLNSGVDKVDIQ

-189 PQLETAKLKLSFNQI
+189 PQIETARLKLSFNQI

-219 YADGSLR
+219 FADGSLR
-226 VRTEGEKRLVDA
+226 VRTEGEKRLVET
-238 FKKLELKSSISGGRV
+238 FNKLELKNSISGGRII
-253 LLEDLAKITYSI
+253 LQDIAKISSSF
-265 EKGSIL
+265 EQGSIL
-271 KFVDE
+271 KSVDG

-291 AIEVSK
+291 ALKVSENVEKVILKSK
-297 NVENVISSSQSLIG
+297 NIIG
-311 NNIKIETYDTAAEI
+311 NTVKIETYNTAANLIE
-325 GKFIIKPKSKF
+325 
-336 TWQIIQE
+336 E
-343 RISLLVKNGLSGLC
+343 RITLLVKNGLSGLC

-380 IAFLATFAVMLVT
+380 IAFLATFGVMLVS

-413 DDAIVVGEHTSYLKT
+413 DDAIVVGEHSSYLKT
-428 KRKLDSSQAPVV
+428 KRRLNSSQAPVV
-440 AASRMSMP
+440 AATRMSMP

-503 DNKNN
+503 DKKKVEE
-508 LPGKFRFWFDNKF
+508 GKFRLWFDKRF
-521 TYFQEGLFRKFVKLT
+521 ITFQEGIFKRFITFT
-536 FNYRYVTFMVAIGMF
+536 FNYRYVTFMFAIGMF
-551 LVSVGMMSGGRVLFS
+551 IVSVGMMSGGRVMFS

-585 TKKTNTLEML
+585 TTRSKTEEML
-595 NNIEIGLEKTSKQF
+595 NKLEGGLIKTSKEF
-609 SYSNNLVKF
+609 STSPDLVKF
-618 KMSTIGDR
+618 SMSTIGGK
-626 TSFSNDAGPS
+626 TSFSNGSGPNS
-636 PIGSDLLGSM
+636 KGSDLLGSM

-653 DKRKVRTKEFIK
+653 DKRKIRTNQFIK
-665 AWKDNIQSV
+665 EWKDNIQFV
-674 AGLDKLT
+674 EGLDKLT
-681 IRAPSGG
+681 IRSPSGG
-688 PPGRDLDVR
+688 PPGRDLDIR
-697 FQGEKLED
+697 FQGDKLET
-705 LKKASDELIK
+705 LKIASNELIE

-726 SDNLEFGVQER
+726 NDNLEFGVQEK
-737 ILSLNNKGQSLGLS
+737 ILTLNNKGQSLGLS
-751 ISEIGEQVRSAING
+751 ILDIGEQVRSAING
-765 VVISEFP
+765 IIISEFP
-772 KADEEVAVRLK
+772 KADEEVVVRLK
-783 LIKNEKQTDMIN
+783 LSEREKLTDMIN
-795 DLRIITSIGTSFKL
+795 DLRIITPLGTSFKL
-809 EEIITISEEVPFA
+809 QEVITISEKIPFA

-830 REVTISGDL
+830 REVTITGDL
-839 FPQLMNTSQARQFLL
+839 FPALMNTSEARQFLL
-854 QNGLPEIAKKY
+854 NNGLPEIAKKY
-865 NLNYRFDGKDL
+865 NLNYRFDGRDL

-886 IGSIV
+886 IGSII
-891 GLMLIYFILA
+891 GLLLIYIILA
-901 WVFKSWSRP
+901 WVFKSWTRP
-910 LTIMIMIPF
+910 FSIMIMIPF

-926 GHYILGLTMSILSM
+926 GHYLLGLTMSILSM

-964 FDDLLND
+964 FDDLLSQNNKD
-971 TENSFND
+971 RQDD
-978 KNIINEAIIS
+978 KVINEAIIA
-988 GVVDRLRPVLL
+988 GVVDRFRPVLL
-999 TSLTTIGGLSALM
+999 TSLTTIGGLSALL

-1029 VFGLGV
+1029 VFGLGI
-1035 TALLVLIIV
+1035 TAFLVLVIV

-1051 NDLSN
+1051 NDFSSFFKN
-1056 FIKSLKEGNR
+1056 IRRR

>member
-1 MVNFKESHF
+1 MLQFKESGF

-24 MLLMIII
+24 MILMIVV
-31 GLLSIGKLNKQFFPD
+31 GLLSIGRLNKQFFPD
-46 FDVEVVAVSV
+46 FEVEVVAVSV
-56 DWPGATAEE
+56 NWAGATAEE
-65 IDKNII
+65 IDKNIV
-71 QLLEPELRPLSGVK
+71 QLLEPELRPISGVK
-85 KVSSKSVEGLGR
+85 KVSSKSVEGVGI
-97 TQVEFQYGYD
+97 TQVEFNYGYD

-123 FPEKSKKPRI
+123 FPQKADKPKI
-133 IVGEF
+133 VVGEF

-148 GEVSLSEL
+148 ANIPLSEL
-156 RIKSKNLK
+156 RLISKKLK
-164 ELLLNSGVDKVDIL
+164 EVLLNSGVDKVDIQ

-189 PQLETAKLKLSFNQI
+189 PQIETARLKLSFNQI

-226 VRTEGEKRLVDA
+226 VRTEGEKRLVET
-238 FKKLELKSSISGGRV
+238 FKKLELKNTISGGRII
-253 LLEDLAKITYSI
+253 LQDIARISSTLEQ
-265 EKGSIL
+265 GSIL
-271 KFVDE
+271 KSVDN

-291 AIEVSK
+291 ALEVSEK
-297 NVENVISSSQSLIG
+297 VNKVISESKNIIGNRVNVE
-311 NNIKIETYDTAAEI
+311 TYNTAANL
-325 GKFIIKPKSKF
+325 
-336 TWQIIQE
+336 IQE
-343 RISLLVKNGLSGLC
+343 RITLLVKNGLSGLC

-380 IAFLATFAVMLVT
+380 IAFLATFGVMLVS

-413 DDAIVVGEHTSYLKT
+413 DDAIVVGEHSSYLKT
-428 KRKLDSSQAPVV
+428 KRRLNSSQAPVV
-440 AASRMSMP
+440 AATRMSMP

-503 DNKNN
+503 DKKTVEE
-508 LPGKFRFWFDNKF
+508 GKFRLWFDKKF
-521 TYFQEGLFRKFVKLT
+521 MAFQEGTFKKFISLT

-551 LVSVGMMSGGRVLFS
+551 IVSVGMMSGGRVMFS

-585 TKKTNTLEML
+585 TTRSKTEEMVKK
-595 NNIEIGLEKTSKQF
+595 IEGGLIKTSKKF
-609 SYSNNLVKF
+609 STSPDLVKF
-618 KMSTIGDR
+618 SMSTIGGR
-626 TSFSNDAGPS
+626 TSFSGGGVPS
-636 PIGSDLLGSM
+636 SKGSDLLGSV

-653 DKRKVRTKEFIK
+653 DKRKIRTNQFIK
-665 AWKDNIQSV
+665 EWKNNIEYV
-674 AGLDKLT
+674 EGLDKLT
-681 IRAPSGG
+681 IRSPSGG

-697 FQGEKLED
+697 FQGEKLET
-705 LKKASDELIK
+705 LKIASNELIQ

-726 SDNLEFGVQER
+726 NDNLEFGVQER

-751 ISEIGEQVRSAING
+751 ISDIGEQVRSAING
-765 VVISEFP
+765 IIISEFP
-772 KADEEVAVRLK
+772 KADEEVVVRLK
-783 LIKNEKQTDMIN
+783 LSETEKLTDMIN
-795 DLRIITSIGTSFKL
+795 DLRIITPLGTSFKL
-809 EEIITISEEVPFA
+809 QEVIKINEKIPFA

-839 FPQLMNTSQARQFLL
+839 FPALMNTSQARQFLL
-854 QNGLPEIAKKY
+854 NNGLPEIAKKY
-865 NLNYRFDGKDL
+865 NLNYRFDGRDL

-886 IGSIV
+886 IGSII
-891 GLMLIYFILA
+891 GLLLIYFILA
-901 WVFKSWSRP
+901 WVFKSWTRP
-910 LTIMIMIPF
+910 FSIMIMIPF

-926 GHYILGLTMSILSM
+926 GHYLLGLTMSILSM

-964 FDDLLND
+964 FDDLRD
-971 TENSFND
+971 QND
-978 KNIINEAIIS
+978 KDYQNNKVIDEAIIA
-988 GVVDRLRPVLL
+988 GVVDRFRPVLL
-999 TSLTTIGGLSALM
+999 TSLTTIGGLSALL

-1029 VFGLGV
+1029 VFGLGI
-1035 TALLVLIIV
+1035 TAFLVLVIV

-1051 NDLSN
+1051 NDFSN
-1056 FIKSLKEGNR
+1056 FVKNIRRR

>member
-1 MVNFKESHF
+1 MLQFKESGF

-24 MLLMIII
+24 MILMIVV
-31 GLLSIGKLNKQFFPD
+31 GLLSIGRLNKQFFPN
-46 FDVEVVAVSV
+46 FEVEVVAVSV
-56 DWPGATAEE
+56 NWAGATAEE
-65 IDKNII
+65 IDKNIV
-71 QLLEPELRPLSGVK
+71 QLLEPELRPISGVK
-85 KVSSKSVEGLGR
+85 KVSSKSVEGVGI
-97 TQVEFQYGYD
+97 TQVEFNYGYD

-123 FPEKSKKPRI
+123 FPQKADKPKI
-133 IVGEF
+133 VVGEF

-148 GEVSLSEL
+148 ANIPLSEL
-156 RIKSKNLK
+156 RLISKKLK
-164 ELLLNSGVDKVDIL
+164 EVLLNSGVDKVDIQ

-189 PQLETAKLKLSFNQI
+189 PQIETARLKLSFNQI

-226 VRTEGEKRLVDA
+226 VRTAGEKRLVET
-238 FKKLELKSSISGGRV
+238 FKKLELKNTISGGRII
-253 LLEDLAKITYSI
+253 LQDIARISSTLEQ
-265 EKGSIL
+265 GSIL
-271 KFVDE
+271 KSVDN

-291 AIEVSK
+291 ALEVSENVNK
-297 NVENVISSSQSLIG
+297 VISESKNIIGNRVNVE
-311 NNIKIETYDTAAEI
+311 TYNTAANL
-325 GKFIIKPKSKF
+325 
-336 TWQIIQE
+336 IQE
-343 RISLLVKNGLSGLC
+343 RITLLVKNGLSGLC

-380 IAFLATFAVMLVT
+380 IAFLATFGVMLVS

-413 DDAIVVGEHTSYLKT
+413 DDAIVVGEHSSYLKT
-428 KRKLDSSQAPVV
+428 KRRLNSSQAPVV
-440 AASRMSMP
+440 AATRMSMP

-503 DNKNN
+503 DKKTVEE
-508 LPGKFRFWFDNKF
+508 GKFRLWFDKKF
-521 TYFQEGLFRKFVKLT
+521 MAFQEGTFKKFISLT

-551 LVSVGMMSGGRVLFS
+551 IVSVGMMSGGRVMFS

-585 TKKTNTLEML
+585 TTRSKTEEMVKK
-595 NNIEIGLEKTSKQF
+595 IEGGLIKTSKKF
-609 SYSNNLVKF
+609 STSPDLVKF
-618 KMSTIGDR
+618 SMSTIGGR
-626 TSFSNDAGPS
+626 TSFSGGAGPS
-636 PIGSDLLGSM
+636 SKGSDLLGSV

-653 DKRKVRTKEFIK
+653 DKRKIRTNQFIK
-665 AWKDNIQSV
+665 EWKNNIEYV
-674 AGLDKLT
+674 EGLDKLT
-681 IRAPSGG
+681 IRSPSGG

-697 FQGEKLED
+697 FQGEKLET
-705 LKKASDELIK
+705 LKIASNELIQ

-726 SDNLEFGVQER
+726 NDNLEFGVQER

-751 ISEIGEQVRSAING
+751 ISDIGEQVRSAING
-765 VVISEFP
+765 IIISEFP
-772 KADEEVAVRLK
+772 KADEEVVVRLK
-783 LIKNEKQTDMIN
+783 LSETEKLTDMIN
-795 DLRIITSIGTSFKL
+795 DLRIITPLGTSFKL
-809 EEIITISEEVPFA
+809 QEVIKINEKIPFA

-839 FPQLMNTSQARQFLL
+839 FPALMNTSQARQFLL
-854 QNGLPEIAKKY
+854 NNGLPEIAKKY
-865 NLNYRFDGKDL
+865 NLNYRFDGRDL

-886 IGSIV
+886 IGSII
-891 GLMLIYFILA
+891 GLLLIYFILA
-901 WVFKSWSRP
+901 WVFKSWTRP
-910 LTIMIMIPF
+910 FSIMIMIPF

-926 GHYILGLTMSILSM
+926 GHYLLGLTMSILSM

-964 FDDLLND
+964 FDDLRD
-971 TENSFND
+971 QND
-978 KNIINEAIIS
+978 KDYQNNKVIDEAIIA
-988 GVVDRLRPVLL
+988 GVVDRFRPVLL
-999 TSLTTIGGLSALM
+999 TSLTTIGGLSALL

-1029 VFGLGV
+1029 VFGLGI
-1035 TALLVLIIV
+1035 TAFLVLVIV

-1051 NDLSN
+1051 NDFSN
-1056 FIKSLKEGNR
+1056 FVKNIRRR

>member
-1 MVNFKESHF
+1 MLQFKESGF

-24 MLLMIII
+24 MILMIVV
-31 GLLSIGKLNKQFFPD
+31 GLLSIGRLNKQFFPN
-46 FDVEVVAVSV
+46 FEVEVVAVSV
-56 DWPGATAEE
+56 NWAGATAEE
-65 IDKNII
+65 IDKNIV
-71 QLLEPELRPLSGVK
+71 QLLEPELRPISGVK
-85 KVSSKSVEGLGR
+85 KVSSKSVEGVGI
-97 TQVEFQYGYD
+97 TQVEFNYGYD

-123 FPEKSKKPRI
+123 FPQKADKPKI
-133 IVGEF
+133 VVGEF

-148 GEVSLSEL
+148 ANIPLSEL
-156 RIKSKNLK
+156 RLISKKLK
-164 ELLLNSGVDKVDIL
+164 EVLLNSGVDKVDIQ

-189 PQLETAKLKLSFNQI
+189 PQIETARLKLSFNQI

-226 VRTEGEKRLVDA
+226 VRTAGEKRLVET
-238 FKKLELKSSISGGRV
+238 FKKLELKNTISGGRII
-253 LLEDLAKITYSI
+253 LQDIARISSTLEQ
-265 EKGSIL
+265 GSIL
-271 KFVDE
+271 KSVDN

-291 AIEVSK
+291 ALEVSENVNK
-297 NVENVISSSQSLIG
+297 VISESKNIIGNRVNVE
-311 NNIKIETYDTAAEI
+311 TYNTAANL
-325 GKFIIKPKSKF
+325 
-336 TWQIIQE
+336 IQE
-343 RISLLVKNGLSGLC
+343 RITLLVKNGLSGLC

-380 IAFLATFAVMLVT
+380 IAFLATFGVMLVS

-413 DDAIVVGEHTSYLKT
+413 DDAIVVGEHSSYLKT
-428 KRKLDSSQAPVV
+428 KRRLNSSQAPVV
-440 AASRMSMP
+440 AATRMSMP

-503 DNKNN
+503 DKKTVEE
-508 LPGKFRFWFDNKF
+508 GKFRLWFDKKF
-521 TYFQEGLFRKFVKLT
+521 MAFQEGTFKKFISLT

-551 LVSVGMMSGGRVLFS
+551 IVSVGMMSGGRVMFS

-585 TKKTNTLEML
+585 TTRSKTEEML
-595 NNIEIGLEKTSKQF
+595 KKIEGGLIKTSQKF
-609 SYSNNLVKF
+609 STSPDLVKF
-618 KMSTIGDR
+618 SMSTIGGR
-626 TSFSNDAGPS
+626 TSFSSEAGPS
-636 PIGSDLLGSM
+636 SKGSDLLGSV

-653 DKRKVRTKEFIK
+653 DKRKIRTNQFIK
-665 AWKDNIQSV
+665 EWKNNIEYV
-674 AGLDKLT
+674 EGLDKLT
-681 IRAPSGG
+681 IRSPSGG

-697 FQGEKLED
+697 FQGEKLET
-705 LKKASDELIK
+705 LKIASNELIQ

-726 SDNLEFGVQER
+726 NDNLEFGVQER

-751 ISEIGEQVRSAING
+751 ISDIGEQVRSAING
-765 VVISEFP
+765 IIISEFP
-772 KADEEVAVRLK
+772 KADEEVVVRLK
-783 LIKNEKQTDMIN
+783 LSETEKLTDMIN
-795 DLRIITSIGTSFKL
+795 DLRIITPLGTSFKL
-809 EEIITISEEVPFA
+809 QEVIKINEKIPFA

-839 FPQLMNTSQARQFLL
+839 FPALMNTSQARQFLL
-854 QNGLPEIAKKY
+854 NNGLPEIAKKY
-865 NLNYRFDGKDL
+865 NLNYRFDGRDL

-886 IGSIV
+886 IGSII
-891 GLMLIYFILA
+891 GLLLIYFILA
-901 WVFKSWSRP
+901 WVFKSWTRP
-910 LTIMIMIPF
+910 FSIMIMIPF

-926 GHYILGLTMSILSM
+926 GHYLLGLTMSILSM

-964 FDDLLND
+964 FEDLRD
-971 TENSFND
+971 QND
-978 KNIINEAIIS
+978 KDYQNNKVIDEAIIA
-988 GVVDRLRPVLL
+988 GVVDRFRPVLL
-999 TSLTTIGGLSALM
+999 TSLTTIGGLSALL

-1029 VFGLGV
+1029 VFGLGI
-1035 TALLVLIIV
+1035 TAFLVLVIV

-1051 NDLSN
+1051 NDFSN
-1056 FIKSLKEGNR
+1056 FVKNMRRR

>member
-1 MVNFKESHF
+1 MSQFRESGF

-24 MLLMIII
+24 MILMIVV
-31 GLLSIGKLNKQFFPD
+31 GLLSIGRLNKQFFPD
-46 FDVEVVAVSV
+46 FEVEVVGVSV

-65 IDKNII
+65 IDKNIV
-71 QLLEPELRPLSGVK
+71 QLLEPELRPISGVK
-85 KVSSKSVEGLGR
+85 KVSSKSVEGVGV
-97 TQVEFQYGYD
+97 TQVEFNYGYD

-123 FPEKSKKPRI
+123 FPQKANKPKI
-133 IVGEF
+133 VVGEF

-148 GEVSLSEL
+148 SNMPLSEL
-156 RIKSKNLK
+156 RLISKKLK
-164 ELLLNSGVDKVDIL
+164 EALLNSGVDKVDIQ

-189 PQLETAKLKLSFNQI
+189 PQIETARLKLSFNQI

-219 YADGSLR
+219 FADGSLR
-226 VRTEGEKRLVDA
+226 VRTEGEKRLVET
-238 FKKLELKSSISGGRV
+238 FNKLELKNSISGGRII
-253 LLEDLAKITYSI
+253 LQDIAKISSSF
-265 EKGSIL
+265 EQGSIL
-271 KFVDE
+271 KSVDG

-291 AIEVSK
+291 ALKVSENVEKVILKSK
-297 NVENVISSSQSLIG
+297 NIIG
-311 NNIKIETYDTAAEI
+311 NTVKIETYNTAANLIE
-325 GKFIIKPKSKF
+325 
-336 TWQIIQE
+336 E
-343 RISLLVKNGLSGLC
+343 RITLLVKNGLSGLC

-380 IAFLATFAVMLVT
+380 IAFLATFGVMLVS

-413 DDAIVVGEHTSYLKT
+413 DDAIVVGEHSSYLKT
-428 KRKLDSSQAPVV
+428 KRRLNSSQAPVV
-440 AASRMSMP
+440 AATRMSMP

-503 DNKNN
+503 DKKKVEE
-508 LPGKFRFWFDNKF
+508 GKFRLWFDKRF
-521 TYFQEGLFRKFVKLT
+521 ISFQEGIFKRFITLT
-536 FNYRYVTFMVAIGMF
+536 FNYRYVTFMFAIGMF
-551 LVSVGMMSGGRVLFS
+551 IVSVGMMSGGRVMFS

-585 TKKTNTLEML
+585 TTRSKTEEML
-595 NNIEIGLEKTSKQF
+595 NKLEGGLIKTSKEF
-609 SYSNNLVKF
+609 STSPDLVKF
-618 KMSTIGDR
+618 SMSTIGGR
-626 TSFSNDAGPS
+626 TSFSNGSGPNS
-636 PIGSDLLGSM
+636 KGSDLLGSM

-653 DKRKVRTKEFIK
+653 DKRKIRTNQFIK
-665 AWKDNIQSV
+665 EWKDNIQFV
-674 AGLDKLT
+674 EGLDKLT
-681 IRAPSGG
+681 IRSPSGG
-688 PPGRDLDVR
+688 PPGRDLDIR
-697 FQGEKLED
+697 FQGDKLET
-705 LKKASDELIK
+705 LKIASNELIE

-726 SDNLEFGVQER
+726 NDNLEFGVQEK
-737 ILSLNNKGQSLGLS
+737 ILTLNNKGQSLGLS
-751 ISEIGEQVRSAING
+751 ILDIGEQVRSAING
-765 VVISEFP
+765 IIISEFP
-772 KADEEVAVRLK
+772 KADEEVVVRLK
-783 LIKNEKQTDMIN
+783 LSEREKLTDMIN
-795 DLRIITSIGTSFKL
+795 DLRIITPLGTSFKL
-809 EEIITISEEVPFA
+809 QEVITISEKIPFA

-830 REVTISGDL
+830 REVTITGDL
-839 FPQLMNTSQARQFLL
+839 FPALMNTSEARQFLL
-854 QNGLPEIAKKY
+854 NNGLPEIAKKY
-865 NLNYRFDGKDL
+865 NLNYRFDGRDL

-886 IGSIV
+886 IGSII
-891 GLMLIYFILA
+891 GLLLIYIILA
-901 WVFKSWSRP
+901 WVFKSWTRP
-910 LTIMIMIPF
+910 FSIMIMIPF

-926 GHYILGLTMSILSM
+926 GHYLLGLTMSILSM

-964 FDDLLND
+964 FDDLL
-971 TENSFND
+971 SQND
-978 KNIINEAIIS
+978 KDRQDDKVINEAIIA
-988 GVVDRLRPVLL
+988 GVVDRFRPVLL
-999 TSLTTIGGLSALM
+999 TSLTTIGGLSALL

-1029 VFGLGV
+1029 VFGLGI
-1035 TALLVLIIV
+1035 TAFLVLVIV

-1051 NDLSN
+1051 NDFSSFFKN
-1056 FIKSLKEGNR
+1056 IRRR

>member
-1 MVNFKESHF
+1 MSQFRESGF

-24 MLLMIII
+24 MILMIVV
-31 GLLSIGKLNKQFFPD
+31 GLLSIGRLNKQFFPD
-46 FDVEVVAVSV
+46 FEVEVVGVSV

-65 IDKNII
+65 IDKNIV
-71 QLLEPELRPLSGVK
+71 QLLEPELRPISGVK
-85 KVSSKSVEGLGR
+85 KVSSKSVEGVGV
-97 TQVEFQYGYD
+97 TQVEFNYGYD

-123 FPEKSKKPRI
+123 FPQKANKPKI
-133 IVGEF
+133 VVGEF

-148 GEVSLSEL
+148 SNMPLSEL
-156 RIKSKNLK
+156 RLISKKLK
-164 ELLLNSGVDKVDIL
+164 EALLNSGVDKVDIQ

-189 PQLETAKLKLSFNQI
+189 PQIETARLKLSFNQI

-219 YADGSLR
+219 FADGSLR
-226 VRTEGEKRLVDA
+226 VRTEGEKRLVET
-238 FKKLELKSSISGGRV
+238 FNKLELKNSISGGRII
-253 LLEDLAKITYSI
+253 LQDIAKISSSF
-265 EKGSIL
+265 EQGSIL
-271 KFVDE
+271 KSVDG

-291 AIEVSK
+291 ALKVSENVEKVILKSK
-297 NVENVISSSQSLIG
+297 NIIG
-311 NNIKIETYDTAAEI
+311 NTVKIETYNTAANLIE
-325 GKFIIKPKSKF
+325 
-336 TWQIIQE
+336 E
-343 RISLLVKNGLSGLC
+343 RITLLVKNGLSGLC

-380 IAFLATFAVMLVT
+380 IAFLATFGVMLVS

-413 DDAIVVGEHTSYLKT
+413 DDAIVVGEHSSYLKT
-428 KRKLDSSQAPVV
+428 KRRLNSSQAPVV
-440 AASRMSMP
+440 AATRMSMP

-503 DNKNN
+503 DKKKVEE
-508 LPGKFRFWFDNKF
+508 GKFRLWFDKRF
-521 TYFQEGLFRKFVKLT
+521 ISFQEGIFKRFITLT
-536 FNYRYVTFMVAIGMF
+536 FNYRYVTFMFAIGMF
-551 LVSVGMMSGGRVLFS
+551 IVSVGMMSGGRVMFS

-585 TKKTNTLEML
+585 TTRSKTEEML
-595 NNIEIGLEKTSKQF
+595 NKLEGGLIKTSKEF
-609 SYSNNLVKF
+609 STSPDLVKF
-618 KMSTIGDR
+618 SMSTIGGR
-626 TSFSNDAGPS
+626 TSFSNGSGPNS
-636 PIGSDLLGSM
+636 KGSDLLGSM

-653 DKRKVRTKEFIK
+653 DKRKIRTNQFIK
-665 AWKDNIQSV
+665 EWKDNIQFV
-674 AGLDKLT
+674 EGLDKLT
-681 IRAPSGG
+681 IRSPSGG
-688 PPGRDLDVR
+688 PPGRDLDIR
-697 FQGEKLED
+697 FQGDKLET
-705 LKKASDELIK
+705 LKIASNELIE

-726 SDNLEFGVQER
+726 NDNLEFGVQEK
-737 ILSLNNKGQSLGLS
+737 ILTLNNKGQSLGLS
-751 ISEIGEQVRSAING
+751 ILDIGEQVRSAING
-765 VVISEFP
+765 IIISEFP
-772 KADEEVAVRLK
+772 KADEEVVVRLK
-783 LIKNEKQTDMIN
+783 LSEREKLTDMIN
-795 DLRIITSIGTSFKL
+795 DLRIITPLGTSFKL
-809 EEIITISEEVPFA
+809 QEVITISEKIPFA

-830 REVTISGDL
+830 REVTITGDL
-839 FPQLMNTSQARQFLL
+839 FPALMNTSEARQFLL
-854 QNGLPEIAKKY
+854 NNGLPEIAKKY
-865 NLNYRFDGKDL
+865 NLNYRFDGRDL
-876 EQKETFADMK
+876 EQKETFADMQ
-886 IGSIV
+886 IGSII
-891 GLMLIYFILA
+891 GLLLIYIILA
-901 WVFKSWSRP
+901 WVFKSWTRP
-910 LTIMIMIPF
+910 FSIMIMIPF

-926 GHYILGLTMSILSM
+926 GHYLLGLTMSILSM

-964 FDDLLND
+964 FDDLLSQNNKD
-971 TENSFND
+971 RRDD
-978 KNIINEAIIS
+978 KVINEAIIA
-988 GVVDRLRPVLL
+988 GVVDRFRPVLL
-999 TSLTTIGGLSALM
+999 TSLTTIGGLSALL

-1029 VFGLGV
+1029 VFGLGI
-1035 TALLVLIIV
+1035 TAFLVLVIV

-1051 NDLSN
+1051 NDFSN
-1056 FIKSLKEGNR
+1056 LVKNIRRR

>member
-1 MVNFKESHF
+1 MLQFKESGF

-24 MLLMIII
+24 MILMIVV
-31 GLLSIGKLNKQFFPD
+31 GLLSIGRLNKQFFPD
-46 FDVEVVAVSV
+46 FEVEVVAVSV
-56 DWPGATAEE
+56 NWAGATAEE
-65 IDKNII
+65 IDKNIV
-71 QLLEPELRPLSGVK
+71 QLLEPELRPISGVK
-85 KVSSKSVEGLGR
+85 KVSSKSVEGVGI
-97 TQVEFQYGYD
+97 TQVEFNYGYD

-123 FPEKSKKPRI
+123 FPQKADKPKI
-133 IVGEF
+133 VVGEF

-148 GEVSLSEL
+148 ANIPLSEL
-156 RIKSKNLK
+156 RSISKKLK
-164 ELLLNSGVDKVDIL
+164 EVLLNSGVDKVDIQ

-189 PQLETAKLKLSFNQI
+189 PQIETARLKLSFNQI

-226 VRTEGEKRLVDA
+226 VRTEGEKRLVET
-238 FKKLELKSSISGGRV
+238 FKKLELKNTISGGRII
-253 LLEDLAKITYSI
+253 LQDIARISSTLEQ
-265 EKGSIL
+265 GSIL
-271 KFVDE
+271 KSVDN

-291 AIEVSK
+291 ALEVSENVNK
-297 NVENVISSSQSLIG
+297 VISESKNIIGNRVNVE
-311 NNIKIETYDTAAEI
+311 TYNTAANL
-325 GKFIIKPKSKF
+325 
-336 TWQIIQE
+336 IQE
-343 RISLLVKNGLSGLC
+343 RITLLVKNGLSGLC

-380 IAFLATFAVMLVT
+380 IAFLATFGVMLVS

-413 DDAIVVGEHTSYLKT
+413 DDAIVVGEHSSYLKT
-428 KRKLDSSQAPVV
+428 KRRLNSSQAPVV
-440 AASRMSMP
+440 AATRMSMP

-503 DNKNN
+503 DKKTVEE
-508 LPGKFRFWFDNKF
+508 GKFRLWFDKKF
-521 TYFQEGLFRKFVKLT
+521 MAFQEGTFKKFISLT

-551 LVSVGMMSGGRVLFS
+551 IVSVGMMSGGRVMFS

-585 TKKTNTLEML
+585 TTRSKTEEML
-595 NNIEIGLEKTSKQF
+595 KKIEGGLIKTSKKF
-609 SYSNNLVKF
+609 STSPDLVKF
-618 KMSTIGDR
+618 SMSTIGGR
-626 TSFSNDAGPS
+626 TSFSSGAGPS
-636 PIGSDLLGSM
+636 SKGSDLLGSM

-653 DKRKVRTKEFIK
+653 DKRKIRTNQFIK
-665 AWKDNIQSV
+665 EWKNNIEYV
-674 AGLDKLT
+674 EGLDKLT
-681 IRAPSGG
+681 IRSPSGG

-697 FQGEKLED
+697 FQGEKLET
-705 LKKASDELIK
+705 LKIASNELIQ

-726 SDNLEFGVQER
+726 NDNLEFGVQER

-751 ISEIGEQVRSAING
+751 ISDIGEQVRSAING
-765 VVISEFP
+765 IIISEFP
-772 KADEEVAVRLK
+772 KADEEVVVRLK
-783 LIKNEKQTDMIN
+783 LSETEKLTDMIN
-795 DLRIITSIGTSFKL
+795 DLRIITPLGTSFKL
-809 EEIITISEEVPFA
+809 QEVIKINEKIPFA

-839 FPQLMNTSQARQFLL
+839 FPALMNTSQARQFLL
-854 QNGLPEIAKKY
+854 NNGLPEIAKKY
-865 NLNYRFDGKDL
+865 NLNYRFDGRDL

-886 IGSIV
+886 IGSII
-891 GLMLIYFILA
+891 GLLLIYFILA
-901 WVFKSWSRP
+901 WVFKSWTRP
-910 LTIMIMIPF
+910 FSIMIMIPF

-926 GHYILGLTMSILSM
+926 GHYLLGLTMSILSM

-964 FDDLLND
+964 FDDLRD
-971 TENSFND
+971 QND
-978 KNIINEAIIS
+978 KDYQNNKVIDEAIIA
-988 GVVDRLRPVLL
+988 GVVDRFRPVLL
-999 TSLTTIGGLSALM
+999 TSLTTIGGLSALL

-1029 VFGLGV
+1029 VFGLGI
-1035 TALLVLIIV
+1035 TAFLVLVIV

-1051 NDLSN
+1051 NDFSN
-1056 FIKSLKEGNR
+1056 FVKNIRRR

>member
-1 MVNFKESHF
+1 MSQFRESGF

-24 MLLMIII
+24 MILMIVV
-31 GLLSIGKLNKQFFPD
+31 GLLSIGRLNKQFFPD
-46 FDVEVVAVSV
+46 FEVEVVGVSV

-65 IDKNII
+65 IDKNIV
-71 QLLEPELRPLSGVK
+71 QLLEPELRPISGVK
-85 KVSSKSVEGLGR
+85 KVSSKSVEGVGV
-97 TQVEFQYGYD
+97 TQVEFNYGYD

-123 FPEKSKKPRI
+123 FPQKANKPKI
-133 IVGEF
+133 VVGEF

-148 GEVSLSEL
+148 SNMPLSEL
-156 RIKSKNLK
+156 RLISKKLK
-164 ELLLNSGVDKVDIL
+164 EALLNSGVDKVDIQ

-189 PQLETAKLKLSFNQI
+189 PQIETARLKLSFNQI

-219 YADGSLR
+219 FADGSLR
-226 VRTEGEKRLVDA
+226 VRTEGEKRLVET
-238 FKKLELKSSISGGRV
+238 FNKLELKNSISGGRII
-253 LLEDLAKITYSI
+253 LQDIAKISSSF
-265 EKGSIL
+265 EQGSIL
-271 KFVDE
+271 KSVDG

-291 AIEVSK
+291 ALKVSENVEKVILKSK
-297 NVENVISSSQSLIG
+297 NIIG
-311 NNIKIETYDTAAEI
+311 NTVKIETYNTAANLIE
-325 GKFIIKPKSKF
+325 
-336 TWQIIQE
+336 E
-343 RISLLVKNGLSGLC
+343 RITLLVKNGLSGLC

-380 IAFLATFAVMLVT
+380 IAFLATFGVMLVS

-413 DDAIVVGEHTSYLKT
+413 DDAIVVGEHSSYLKT
-428 KRKLDSSQAPVV
+428 KRRLNSSQAPVV
-440 AASRMSMP
+440 AATRMSMP

-503 DNKNN
+503 DKKKVEE
-508 LPGKFRFWFDNKF
+508 GKFRLWFDKRF
-521 TYFQEGLFRKFVKLT
+521 ITFQEGIFKRFITFT
-536 FNYRYVTFMVAIGMF
+536 FNYRYVTFMFAIGMF
-551 LVSVGMMSGGRVLFS
+551 IVSVGMMSGGRVMFS

-585 TKKTNTLEML
+585 TTRSKTEEML
-595 NNIEIGLEKTSKQF
+595 NKLEGGLIKTSKEF
-609 SYSNNLVKF
+609 STSPDLVKF
-618 KMSTIGDR
+618 SMSTIGGR
-626 TSFSNDAGPS
+626 TSFSNGSGPNS
-636 PIGSDLLGSM
+636 KGSDLLGSM

-653 DKRKVRTKEFIK
+653 DKRKIRTNQFIK
-665 AWKDNIQSV
+665 EWKDNIQFV
-674 AGLDKLT
+674 EGLDKLT
-681 IRAPSGG
+681 IRSPSGG
-688 PPGRDLDVR
+688 PPGRDLDIR
-697 FQGEKLED
+697 FQGDKLET
-705 LKKASDELIK
+705 LKIASNELIE

-726 SDNLEFGVQER
+726 NDNLEFGVQEK
-737 ILSLNNKGQSLGLS
+737 ILTLNNKGQSLGLS
-751 ISEIGEQVRSAING
+751 ILDIGEQVRSAING
-765 VVISEFP
+765 IIISEFP
-772 KADEEVAVRLK
+772 KADEEVVVRLK
-783 LIKNEKQTDMIN
+783 LSEREKLTDMIN
-795 DLRIITSIGTSFKL
+795 DLRIITPLGTSFKL
-809 EEIITISEEVPFA
+809 QEVITISEKIPFA

-830 REVTISGDL
+830 REVTITGDL
-839 FPQLMNTSQARQFLL
+839 FPALMNTSEARQFLL
-854 QNGLPEIAKKY
+854 NNGLPEIAKKY
-865 NLNYRFDGKDL
+865 NLNYRFDGRDL
-876 EQKETFADMK
+876 EQKETFADMQ
-886 IGSIV
+886 IGSII
-891 GLMLIYFILA
+891 GLLLIYIILA
-901 WVFKSWSRP
+901 WVFKSWTRP
-910 LTIMIMIPF
+910 FSIMIMIPF

-926 GHYILGLTMSILSM
+926 GHYLLGLTMSILSM

-964 FDDLLND
+964 FDDLLSQNNKD
-971 TENSFND
+971 RQDD
-978 KNIINEAIIS
+978 KVINEAIIA
-988 GVVDRLRPVLL
+988 GVVDRFRPVLL
-999 TSLTTIGGLSALM
+999 TSLTTIGGLSALL

-1029 VFGLGV
+1029 VFGLGI
-1035 TALLVLIIV
+1035 TAFLVLVIV

-1051 NDLSN
+1051 NDFSSFFKN
-1056 FIKSLKEGNR
+1056 IRRR

>member
-1 MVNFKESHF
+1 MSQFRESGF

-24 MLLMIII
+24 MILMIVV
-31 GLLSIGKLNKQFFPD
+31 GLLSIGRLNKQFFPD
-46 FDVEVVAVSV
+46 FEVEVVGVSV
-56 DWPGATAEE
+56 DWPGASAEE
-65 IDKNII
+65 IDKNIV
-71 QLLEPELRPLSGVK
+71 QLLEPELRPISGVK
-85 KVSSKSVEGLGR
+85 KVSSKSVEGVGV
-97 TQVEFQYGYD
+97 TQVEFNYGYD

-123 FPEKSKKPRI
+123 FPQKANKPKI
-133 IVGEF
+133 VVGEF

-148 GEVSLSEL
+148 SNMPLSEL
-156 RIKSKNLK
+156 RLISKKLK
-164 ELLLNSGVDKVDIL
+164 EALLNSGVDKVDIQ

-189 PQLETAKLKLSFNQI
+189 PQIETARLKLSFNQI

-219 YADGSLR
+219 FADGSLR
-226 VRTEGEKRLVDA
+226 VRTEGEKRLVET
-238 FKKLELKSSISGGRV
+238 FNKLELKNSISGGRII
-253 LLEDLAKITYSI
+253 LQDIAKISSSF
-265 EKGSIL
+265 EQGSIL
-271 KFVDE
+271 KSVDG

-291 AIEVSK
+291 ALKVSENVEKVILKSK
-297 NVENVISSSQSLIG
+297 NIIG
-311 NNIKIETYDTAAEI
+311 NTVKIETYNTAANLIE
-325 GKFIIKPKSKF
+325 
-336 TWQIIQE
+336 E
-343 RISLLVKNGLSGLC
+343 RITLLVKNGLSGLC

-380 IAFLATFAVMLVT
+380 IAFLATFGVMLVS

-413 DDAIVVGEHTSYLKT
+413 DDAIVVGEHSSYLKT
-428 KRKLDSSQAPVV
+428 KRRLNSSQAPVV
-440 AASRMSMP
+440 AATRMSMP

-503 DNKNN
+503 DKKKVEE
-508 LPGKFRFWFDNKF
+508 GKFRLWFDKRF
-521 TYFQEGLFRKFVKLT
+521 ISFQEGIFKKFITLT

-551 LVSVGMMSGGRVLFS
+551 IVSVGMMSGGRVMFS

-585 TKKTNTLEML
+585 TTRSKTEEML
-595 NNIEIGLEKTSKQF
+595 NKLEGGLIKTSKEF
-609 SYSNNLVKF
+609 STSPDLVKF
-618 KMSTIGDR
+618 SMSTIGGR
-626 TSFSNDAGPS
+626 TSFSNGSGPNS
-636 PIGSDLLGSM
+636 KGSDLLGSM

-653 DKRKVRTKEFIK
+653 DKRKIRTNQFIK
-665 AWKDNIQSV
+665 EWKDNIQFV
-674 AGLDKLT
+674 EGLDKLT
-681 IRAPSGG
+681 IRSPSGG
-688 PPGRDLDVR
+688 PPGRDLDIR
-697 FQGEKLED
+697 FQGDKLET
-705 LKKASDELIK
+705 LKIASNELIE

-726 SDNLEFGVQER
+726 NDNLEFGVQEK
-737 ILSLNNKGQSLGLS
+737 ILTLNNKGQSLGLS
-751 ISEIGEQVRSAING
+751 ILNIGEQVRSAING
-765 VVISEFP
+765 IIISEFP
-772 KADEEVAVRLK
+772 KADEEVVVRLK
-783 LIKNEKQTDMIN
+783 LSEREKLTDMIN
-795 DLRIITSIGTSFKL
+795 DLRIITPLGTSFKL
-809 EEIITISEEVPFA
+809 QEVITISEKIPFA

-830 REVTISGDL
+830 REVTITGDL
-839 FPQLMNTSQARQFLL
+839 FPALMNTSEARQFLL
-854 QNGLPEIAKKY
+854 NNGLPEIAKKY
-865 NLNYRFDGKDL
+865 NLNYRFDGRDL
-876 EQKETFADMK
+876 EQKETFADMQ
-886 IGSIV
+886 IGSII
-891 GLMLIYFILA
+891 GLLLIYIILA
-901 WVFKSWSRP
+901 WVFKSWTRP
-910 LTIMIMIPF
+910 FSIMIMIPF

-926 GHYILGLTMSILSM
+926 GHYLLGLTMSILSM

-964 FDDLLND
+964 FDDLL
-971 TENSFND
+971 SQND
-978 KNIINEAIIS
+978 KDRQDDKVINEAIIA
-988 GVVDRLRPVLL
+988 GVVDRFRPVLL
-999 TSLTTIGGLSALM
+999 TSLTTIGGLSALL

-1029 VFGLGV
+1029 VFGLGI
-1035 TALLVLIIV
+1035 TAFLVLVIV

-1051 NDLSN
+1051 NDFSSFFKN
-1056 FIKSLKEGNR
+1056 IRRR